1 MKKLVLIALSAIA
14 VSCNGIIGNGY
25 KISGEVKGYPDGT
38 MVFLE
43 RQGETAASGII
54 GVDTTV
60 VKGGKFTF
68 EGKAEEPLMHRVR
81 FDQLGGF
88 MLILERG
95 DIEVKGI
102 KDSLALGVANVSGST
117 TNDELN
123 AYRKDLQKIQK
134 KVAAFEKQNEKPYAE
149 AMAKKD
155 TLTMK
160 KLTEQFKKLNE
171 EFNTAKIQYVEKNTD
186 SFLSLLIIQEMFGNP
201 QGDIA
206 KTKKYFENL
215 SNDIKETSTGKK
227 IQENLDQYEKA
238 MQASQPGPKKKVN

>member
-1 MKKLVLIALSAIA
+1 MKKLVLIALSVIA

-43 RQGETAASGII
+43 RQEESAVTGVA

-60 VKGGKFTF
+60 VKGGKFVF

-102 KDSLALGVANVSGST
+102 KDSLAVGVANVSGSK

-123 AYRKDLQKIQK
+123 TYRKDLLKIQK
-134 KVAAFEKQNEKPYAE
+134 KVAVFEKQNEKPYSE

-155 TLTMK
+155 TVTMK
-160 KLTEQFKKLNE
+160 KLTEQYKKISE
-171 EFNTAKIQYVEKNTD
+171 EFNAIKNQYVEKNTD
-186 SFLSLLIIQEMFGNP
+186 SFLSLLIIQEMFGS
-201 QGDIA
+201 QQADIA

-215 SNDIKETSTGKK
+215 SSDLKETSTGKK
-227 IQENLDQYEKA
+227 IKKHIDEYEKV